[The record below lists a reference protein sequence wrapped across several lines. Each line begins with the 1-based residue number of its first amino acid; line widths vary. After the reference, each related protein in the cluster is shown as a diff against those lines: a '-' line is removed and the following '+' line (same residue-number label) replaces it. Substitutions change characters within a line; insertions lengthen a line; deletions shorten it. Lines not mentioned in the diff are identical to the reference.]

1 MTNKTLACILAT
13 FMVSVGFSTGA
24 ILWSMK
30 LESDHYGQLF
40 KMMLTP
46 KVAPP
51 AAHQPP
57 RSKGWTI

>member
-1 MTNKTLACILAT
+1 MTNKTLACIPAT

-24 ILWSMK
+24 VLWTMK
-30 LESDHYGQLF
+30 QESNHYAELF
-40 KMMLTP
+40 KMLVTP

-51 AAHQPP
+51 VAHQPP